1 MAYRIIN
8 DAEHAQDIV
17 QETYLTVLQK
27 GQNFLGQSSLKTYLY
42 RIVINKSIDCK
53 RRQGRLHAVL
63 ETFSREF
70 LPDIGVPADDN
81 DNDNDNKELVR
92 SLLRGVPD
100 MFRVPMV
107 LADVDG
113 MSYGEIAD
121 ILEVP
126 LNTVRSR
133 IARGRKKLRKQF
145 EKTGRFQ

>member
-1 MAYRIIN
+1 VAYRIIN

-27 GQNFLGQSSLKTYLY
+27 GLNFLGQSSLKTYLF

-70 LPDIGVPADDN
+70 LPDIGVPAD
-81 DNDNDNKELVR
+81 DNDNKELVR